1 MAFFTELMNIFC
13 SSLSSPYGHII
24 NFIMNSLWTYYGF
37 YYEVLMDILQSY
49 SYIPYG
55 HITDFLSWL
64 LWYFLRISFTPGERR
79 GMPPTTPTMP
89 HVPQSCGLPG
99 GACQWPRG
107 STYETAW
114 RCPSTSGHRMAS
126 PTRPN
131 RPVGRPFR
139 LYGKRYHVHP
149 KPVLYCT
156 LRTVQY
162 LPFTSYTHLYCRT
175 PS

>member
-1 MAFFTELMNIFC
+1 MR
-13 SSLSSPYGHII
+13 
-24 NFIMNSLWTYYGF
+24 SLWTYYRVALTF
-37 YYEVLMDILQSY
+37 LTDILLISF
-49 SYIPYG
+49 S
-55 HITDFLSWL
+55 L
-64 LWYFLRISFTPGERR
+64 LQWYFLRSYFHISFTPGERR
-79 GMPPTTPTMP
+79 GVPPTTPAMTD
-89 HVPQSCGLPG
+89 VPQSSGLPG